1 MTGENDRTFD
11 GYMFTL
17 IESSERIRTKLLIRY
32 QIRVNALWTLNTKTK
47 QPSIV
52 ICNVQLAEHFVCSS
66 RMFTTRKRRIN
77 RNDHEINKNDMHLK
91 LAISSPP
98 TLNIISNSNPFG
110 NFPCLPKWR
119 WKIRGPATS
128 NSFSF
133 FQAWEFKI
141 AKFNFTFIFKL
152 VFTHNQL
159 WWMHQ

>member
-1 MTGENDRTFD
+1 MRCEPW
-11 GYMFTL
+11 
-17 IESSERIRTKLLIRY
+17 IQKK
-32 QIRVNALWTLNTKTK
+32 A
-47 QPSIV
+47 SIA

-98 TLNIISNSNPFG
+98 TLNIISNSNAFG

-159 WWMHQ
+159 WWMHQHLTAFDQFSVLNHKSTSWIHKFKPRFTCLMP